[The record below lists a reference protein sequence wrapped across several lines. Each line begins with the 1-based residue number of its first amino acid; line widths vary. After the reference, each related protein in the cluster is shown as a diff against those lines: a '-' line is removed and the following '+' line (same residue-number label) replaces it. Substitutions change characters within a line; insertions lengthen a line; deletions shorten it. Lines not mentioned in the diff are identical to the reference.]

1 MKKTLRKM
9 ALSRETL
16 RRLDDTMLALA
27 EGAETGTATLT
38 CAGGRTCDTCA
49 TCFVTCYVTCK
60 CP

>member
-1 MKKTLRKM
+1 MKKTMRKM

-16 RRLDDTMLALA
+16 RHLDDSQLGRAK
-27 EGAETGTATLT
+27 GAETGTASLT
-38 CAGGRTCDTCA
+38 CAGGRTCDTCL